1 MKEFNIFAFCD
12 TMSIIIAP
20 IINISLFL
28 TIVDGDHDSGV
39 DENTQHP
46 AGESPT
52 KKVGSG
58 GATTRIPKKT
68 PPASPTKPANRSRP
82 PIGATG
88 GGRVP
93 RSKSVPKPF
102 TSLATPPSTSD
113 SAKKG
118 TFSNC
123 LKVNYT

>member
-1 MKEFNIFAFCD
+1 M
-12 TMSIIIAP
+12 
-20 IINISLFL
+20 
-28 TIVDGDHDSGV
+28 

-52 KKVGSG
+52 KKIGSG
-58 GATTRIPKKT
+58 GAGTRIPKKT
-68 PPASPTKPANRSRP
+68 PPVSPTKASNRSRAP
-82 PIGATG
+82 GAIG

-102 TSLATPPSTSD
+102 TSWATPPSTSD

-118 TFSNC
+118 KTDVYDLLCFENRHHCFYFFSFFLVLLYILMFIFFTSN
-123 LKVNYT
+123 LKL